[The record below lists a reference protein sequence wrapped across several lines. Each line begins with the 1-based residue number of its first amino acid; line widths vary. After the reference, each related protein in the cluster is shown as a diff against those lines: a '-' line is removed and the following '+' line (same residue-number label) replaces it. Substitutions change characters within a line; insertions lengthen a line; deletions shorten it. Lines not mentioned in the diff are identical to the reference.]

1 MFILVPPDLLLMEME
16 DVFKKKLHLSL
27 MLFKHVKVDSI
38 LTVLEIVFLVIHK
51 NHHLQ
56 LKNVLLDM
64 KLMEMQDVC

>member
-27 MLFKHVKVDSI
+27 LLFKHVKVDTI
-38 LTVLEIVFLVIHK
+38 LTVLEIVFLVIHQ

-56 LKNVLLDM
+56 L
-64 KLMEMQDVC
+64 